1 LLEERTIVALH
12 NLEAAAEV
20 AGHPAAMV
28 VQAIWSEAA
37 SIAKAAV
44 NRDRVAATEVLDDQ
58 VEHVSL
64 ERSTWKA
71 SMPRGVRRGLTDRA

>member
-1 LLEERTIVALH
+1 MALH
-12 NLEAAAEV
+12 NLEAPAEV

-28 VQAIWSEAA
+28 VQAFWSEAA

-44 NRDRVAATEVLDDQ
+44 DRDRVAATEGLDDH

-71 SMPRGVRRGLTDRA
+71 SMLRSGRRGLTDRA